1 MTGVADDQK
10 FCLEFAD
17 FTGELP
23 WLLEKAQAI
32 EDAMGE
38 ELAGAFLWHSVVA
51 EPDIDGFRVFFEVDP
66 AGSGLDDSVP
76 DKLIG
81 IIREIVMSDP
91 PRDQELAA

>member
-1 MTGVADDQK
+1 MSGVADDQK

-17 FTGELP
+17 FTGELT
-23 WLLEKAQAI
+23 WLLEKAEAI

-38 ELAGAFLWHSVVA
+38 QLAGAFLWHSVVA

-66 AGSGLDDSVP
+66 AGPGLDRSVP
-76 DKLIG
+76 EKLIG

-91 PRDQELAA
+91 PGDQELAA